1 MAAAKS
7 VRSHKELSSKGAS
20 PLADPPKAGERN
32 EQAQLVQRIQFRLIA
47 WVALAALVVFLDQ
60 WSKALITTTFT
71 YGEGIVVT
79 SFFNI
84 VHVLNHGAAF
94 SFLAGA
100 GGWQRWFFVVLAA
113 VISLWLL
120 HMLRQHQH
128 ERLQPAAFAFILG
141 GAIGNVIDRV
151 ALGAVVDFLDF
162 HAFGQHFPAFNLAD
176 SAITLGVILML
187 LHSLLEGRRAS

>member
-1 MAAAKS
+1 MLKQT
-7 VRSHKELSSKGAS
+7 RLLGWLG
-20 PLADPPKAGERN
+20 LAV
-32 EQAQLVQRIQFRLIA
+32 LVIL
-47 WVALAALVVFLDQ
+47 LDQ
-60 WSKALITTTFT
+60 FSKALITGSFT
-71 YGEGIVVT
+71 YGEGLVIT

-113 VISLWLL
+113 GVSIWLFR
-120 HMLRQHQH
+120 MIREQQH
-128 ERLQPAAFAFILG
+128 EFLAPTAYALIMG

-151 ALGAVVDFLDF
+151 TIGAVVDFLDF
-162 HAFGQHFPAFNLAD
+162 HGAGYHFPAFNLAD

-187 LHSLLEGRRAS
+187 CQQFRESRQRDE